1 MTQILI
7 DHHYRGELM
16 LKCTPQSCDRWRES
30 SGTPCLRKA
39 YSGIQ
44 SSYQTTTPASCC
56 SAFNALER
64 LGSDPLTKDGLL
76 DDSVYNPLHNGQNL
90 PLYHTPISAL
100 FIADKN
106 IYLRRASYGRGN
118 RAPFLDSSA
127 SRARP
132 GIACIK
138 CAVSLDTYEP
148 YARRLR
154 NLDILTH
161 LYPATNS
168 DYSRLSLS
176 LSRN

>member
-1 MTQILI
+1 MIG
-7 DHHYRGELM
+7 GENRLAHRVSV
-16 LKCTPQSCDRWRES
+16 KHIQVFSPHTKQP
-30 SGTPCLRKA
+30 LRRRA
-39 YSGIQ
+39 
-44 SSYQTTTPASCC
+44 
-56 SAFNALER
+56 AL
-64 LGSDPLTKDGLL
+64 PLTPLRGWAATL
-76 DDSVYNPLHNGQNL
+76 SRRMLHNGQNL